1 MARLSDIPLQY
12 SIANCVFC
20 FSVNRKPD
28 HVLAF
33 VLAELGTTGSIG
45 GDNKLIIKGRFQSKQ
60 LENVLRKYIGTPY
73 HRTCHEHSAMD

>member
-1 MARLSDIPLQY
+1 
-12 SIANCVFC
+12 VFR
-20 FSVNRKPD
+20 SVNRKPD

-60 LENVLRKYIGTPY
+60 LENVLRKYIGKPFN
-73 HRTCHEHSAMD
+73 RACHSHELATESNQVQRLTFLL